1 MSFHQRKMIIISFY
15 NKIITKNLSKYNKSK
30 EELSQNI
37 IKQLIFHK
45 KSHFTSIFIE
55 YLILD
60 DYQEF
65 LSRFFRIKNFSRI
78 IPNLNTQKTF
88 HPTLVDSVGRS
99 IVFTNIK
106 KKKVLVSNLSQKTKP
121 TSNNTA
127 NQNNFYN
134 ILPPDLSGKN
144 KIFEDE
150 EEQKNYEKKSLK
162 NESETIDNINAND
175 DISISLDLKINK
187 KYDENIMHMNAA
199 FVKGKNGEN
208 DKEIMKVIKF
218 LKPIQSE
225 LIYRTKKN
233 AIINRNRASGL
244 NYHNVLNNNKN
255 DKYNKN
261 KFDNYYK
268 SCNSSD
274 NKIHKKG
281 KNIIHISNNKKN
293 DFFLNEH
300 NMPYNNIKRIKNSL
314 SNNKNKNN
322 NISNLNIK
330 ENNIFKINEKQINH
344 QFKIHSNPQR
354 SKEKSNSKNKRNI
367 ILISGLKYKTSSTK
381 ANSNINVSSNHSK
394 NKTNK
399 INKSI
404 NNTQPKNDEIK
415 SNSKILNLNLPYSSK
430 VEGKTFN
437 SNSSK
442 YTKNENLKTNNNK
455 VKKIILDKKIISTNL
470 NSKCKSIDK
479 SFKYNSPE
487 DFSKNFLNSKI
498 IKNKLL
504 IERIICAKKEK
515 SFDNKYSLK
524 NLNKNKS
531 PPSKISSTKSKK
543 L

>member
-1 MSFHQRKMIIISFY
+1 MSFHQKKMIIISFY

>member
-1 MSFHQRKMIIISFY
+1 MSFHQKKMIIISFY

-55 YLILD
+55 YLILE

-134 ILPPDLSGKN
+134 ILPPDLSGEN

-187 KYDENIMHMNAA
+187 KYDESIMHMNAA

-293 DFFLNEH
+293 DFFLN
-300 NMPYNNIKRIKNSL
+300 
-314 SNNKNKNN
+314 
-322 NISNLNIK
+322 
-330 ENNIFKINEKQINH
+330 
-344 QFKIHSNPQR
+344 
-354 SKEKSNSKNKRNI
+354 
-367 ILISGLKYKTSSTK
+367 
-381 ANSNINVSSNHSK
+381 
-394 NKTNK
+394 
-399 INKSI
+399 
-404 NNTQPKNDEIK
+404 
-415 SNSKILNLNLPYSSK
+415 
-430 VEGKTFN
+430 
-437 SNSSK
+437 
-442 YTKNENLKTNNNK
+442 
-455 VKKIILDKKIISTNL
+455 
-470 NSKCKSIDK
+470 
-479 SFKYNSPE
+479 
-487 DFSKNFLNSKI
+487 
-498 IKNKLL
+498 
-504 IERIICAKKEK
+504 
-515 SFDNKYSLK
+515 
-524 NLNKNKS
+524 
-531 PPSKISSTKSKK
+531 
-543 L
+543 

>member
-1 MSFHQRKMIIISFY
+1 MSFHQKKMIIISFY

-134 ILPPDLSGKN
+134 ILPPDLSGEN